1 MIKLLFDASSL
12 IRALKE
18 STIDLLRKNYIQWL
32 TVYEILNALWKETY
46 LLKTIPEEKSKDLV
60 DILMNIMRYMNILE
74 PTGLEKEILELAISR
89 GATAYDASYVALA
102 KKHGLTLVSED
113 RKLRERYR
121 DLIKIINLDKIF

>member
-18 STIDLLRKNYIQWL
+18 SRIDLLRKNYIQWL

-60 DILMNIMRYMNILE
+60 DILMSIIRYMNILE

-113 RKLRERYR
+113 QKLRERYR
-121 DLIKIINLDKIF
+121 DLIKIINLDEIF

>member
-18 STIDLLRKNYIQWL
+18 SRIDLLRKNYIQWL

-60 DILMNIMRYMNILE
+60 DILMSIMRYMNILE

>member
-18 STIDLLRKNYIQWL
+18 STIDLLRKNYTQWL

-46 LLKTIPEEKSKDLV
+46 I
-60 DILMNIMRYMNILE
+60 NILE

-89 GATAYDASYVALA
+89 GASTYDASYVALA

-113 RKLRERYR
+113 QKLRERYR
-121 DLIKIINLDKIF
+121 DLIKIINLDEIF